1 MRPEN
6 TLPWTMRPRVRLFG
20 KALHGPVAGLAAASI
35 ASLLVQGYHLGVD
48 DAEIYIPAIKRA
60 ADPRLFPFGSEF
72 FMSHA
77 HLSLFPDLV
86 GDSARLTH
94 LPPDLVIFLYH
105 EIGIFLLL
113 MAAWR
118 LASVC
123 FSNGPARWAGVA
135 LLAGALSIPVAGT
148 ALAIMDPYVTAR
160 SLSTPAT
167 LMSVACFASNQRK
180 RALAW
185 LGFTALVH
193 PQMSVY
199 AVVFLGCFAL
209 MRRRQRVSQP
219 EPVIAAA
226 LPFVWSFQP
235 AQGAAREALL
245 SRTYFFLSN
254 WTWYEWF
261 GAFAPLALLGWFST
275 GVFRGTT
282 AVFRVLARSFVP
294 FGVMFTAAAI
304 GVTYTPS
311 LENYTRLQPMR
322 AFHLIYVIFFVLL
335 GGLAGEYLLRKSF
348 WRWLALFVPIAVGMW
363 AFQAASY
370 PFSRHLEWPGS
381 VGTSDWTAAF
391 FWIRG
396 HTPRDAVFALDPN
409 YMAIP
414 EDDQHGFRAV
424 AERSALADGV
434 KDSGAVALF
443 PQLAD
448 QWKAQVLA
456 QSGWQQFELA
466 DFERLARRYPV
477 TWVVARRPSPAGL
490 VCPYENRD
498 LAVCRIPEP
507 HEHNR

>member
-1 MRPEN
+1 MSPEN
-6 TLPWTMRPRVRLFG
+6 RLRWTMRRRVRLFG
-20 KALHGPVAGLAAASI
+20 KALHSPVAGLAAASI

-60 ADPRLFPFGSEF
+60 ADPRLFAFGSEF

-94 LPPDLVIFLYH
+94 LPSDLVIFLCH

-219 EPVIAAA
+219 EPVVAAA

-261 GAFAPLALLGWFST
+261 GALAPLALLGWFST

-282 AVFRVLARSFVP
+282 PVF
-294 FGVMFTAAAI
+294 
-304 GVTYTPS
+304 
-311 LENYTRLQPMR
+311 
-322 AFHLIYVIFFVLL
+322 
-335 GGLAGEYLLRKSF
+335 LLRKSF

-363 AFQAASY
+363 IFQAASY

-424 AERSALADGV
+424 AERSALADSV

-490 VCPYENRD
+490 VCPYENPD